1 MIAALYTYLCCL
13 CYPSFLDYY
22 PLNVVICQSGALHA
36 SSLTLC
42 LCGARWTLELL
53 QGKREVFPFTHPF
66 QMLEETSQEEIDDLA
81 DQLQAA
87 QDKIQD
93 LERQIAALQ
102 RNPGGGGGR
111 RVPSLCIAAIH

>member
-1 MIAALYTYLCCL
+1 
-13 CYPSFLDYY
+13 
-22 PLNVVICQSGALHA
+22 
-36 SSLTLC
+36 
-42 LCGARWTLELL
+42 
-53 QGKREVFPFTHPF
+53 
-66 QMLEETSQEEIDDLA
+66 MLEETSQEEIDDLA